1 MSRDG
6 GVSEWK
12 ITKRKNQGP
21 GAFWLEDRP
30 GWSDITWGM
39 VEDEEMDQKLRAI
52 TGHGGGFLV
61 KLTHTVLAKTGIL
74 KRVHRRA

>member
-39 VEDEEMDQKLRAI
+39 VEDEEPDEISKVIRYQ
-52 TGHGGGFLV
+52 GWGVLV
-61 KLTHTVLAKTGIL
+61 KLT
-74 KRVHRRA
+74 